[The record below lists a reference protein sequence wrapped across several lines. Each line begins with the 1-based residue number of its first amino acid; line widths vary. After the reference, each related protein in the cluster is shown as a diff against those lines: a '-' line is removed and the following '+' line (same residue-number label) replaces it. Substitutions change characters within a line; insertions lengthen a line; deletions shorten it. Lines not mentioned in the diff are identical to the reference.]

1 MGKLKTKKL
10 KTKKSVAKRF
20 KITGT
25 GKVMHYG
32 AGGSHL
38 LSKKSSKRKR
48 RIKRAQVLKNK
59 GDIKVIKR
67 LLPYA

>member
-1 MGKLKTKKL
+1 MPKL

-38 LSKKSSKRKR
+38 LSNKSRKRKK
-48 RIKRAQVLKNK
+48 RIKKIQQLKNK
-59 GDIKVIKR
+59 GDVKTIKK
-67 LLPYA
+67 LLPYK